1 MIMMLSKTCVVIHN
15 CVAGRCRLCV
25 TCLATGA
32 NVIIGLGSTPVKPVT
47 VVAWRWEKSVC
58 DVVVKTGRG
67 RMVQAIRSCHGS
79 RQSQTAMIC
88 AHGYPMKMHGQ
99 ATLVMVV
106 V

>member
-1 MIMMLSKTCVVIHN
+1 MT
-15 CVAGRCRLCV
+15 
-25 TCLATGA
+25 TG
-32 NVIIGLGSTPVKPVT
+32 LDFMPVKPVT
-47 VVAWRWEKSVC
+47 AVSWRGTPGVC